1 MKKLSR
7 TEKLSET
14 EKLSDIEKVLES
26 YAALS
31 MRFTEL
37 YNDFEDYKKNTDSE
51 IESMKKY
58 CMNAKSASVEA
69 KNKSDKLKKEVD
81 KYRSQL
87 ERMLELG
94 QDVKDLSDEQYIL
107 EEQVEE
113 MNDLLEGIKAD
124 IDVIKDNSK
133 KAERSASTLVG
144 NLGFGG
150 EVPVAVNSTYDT

>member
-7 TEKLSET
+7 TEKLSEV

-144 NLGFGG
+144 NLGFGS
-150 EVPVAVNSTYDT
+150 EVQIAVNNTYDT